1 MEISPEWILGIF
13 AILGAVISTL
23 AGIIY
28 KIMVGRLEAQ
38 DKIIENLQDDVDRLS
53 QGCGLA
59 QCIWK
64 ERG

>member
-1 MEISPEWILGIF
+1 MEVSPEWILGIF

-28 KIMVGRLEAQ
+28 KIMVARLEAQ